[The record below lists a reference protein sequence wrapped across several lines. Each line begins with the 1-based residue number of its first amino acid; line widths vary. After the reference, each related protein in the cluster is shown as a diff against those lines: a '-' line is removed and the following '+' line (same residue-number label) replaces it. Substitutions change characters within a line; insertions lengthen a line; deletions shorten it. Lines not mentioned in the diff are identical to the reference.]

1 MISQKNLAELN
12 LTEEQLQKYKELE
25 RKERALTTELQKCK
39 VHRSA
44 IPKIIQSS
52 DLNKVDLENLEA
64 LDEAIRNE
72 WKEFI
77 FD

>member
-1 MISQKNLAELN
+1 MLSLKNLTELN

-25 RKERALTTELQKCK
+25 RKEKALTMELQKCK
-39 VHRSA
+39 VYRSA

>member
-1 MISQKNLAELN
+1 MNETSLRELN
-12 LTEEQLQKYKELE
+12 LTEEQLKKYKELE
-25 RKERALTTELQKCK
+25 KKENVLRTELQRCK
-39 VHRSA
+39 VTRNA
-44 IPKIIQSS
+44 IPHIIAKS
-52 DLNKVDLENLEA
+52 DLNKVDLEHIEA

>member
-1 MISQKNLAELN
+1 MNEASLKELN
-12 LTEEQLQKYKELE
+12 LTEEQLQKYKELQK
-25 RKERALTTELQKCK
+25 KEEILRLELQKCK
-39 VHRSA
+39 VTRNA
-44 IPKIIQSS
+44 IPHIIAKSNIS
-52 DLNKVDLENLEA
+52 KVDTQNIEA